1 MVGLPGCDGVTS
13 GPAAGGDALY
23 PDEAEQAASDAT
35 PAAMIKKRFI
45 GARGAH
51 ARGEREQGQGRQGR
65 AAFIAFAPA
74 APKRWCR
81 PLPGSTS
88 EVWRLRRLS
97 EASLGKVVHALT
109 ADVW

>member
-35 PAAMIKKRFI
+35 PAAMIKKRFMA
-45 GARGAH
+45 ARGAH
-51 ARGEREQGQGRQGR
+51 ARGEREQGQGRQGA

-81 PLPGSTS
+81 PLLSGTS
-88 EVWRLRRLS
+88 EVWRVAMTM
-97 EASLGKVVHALT
+97 EGGGLT
-109 ADVW
+109 PPSMLW